1 MRCYGIYVTSFLFI
15 FLVPIHV
22 DDNHWFLA
30 LIDFRKEQAILLDS
44 MGRRRDSTVK
54 SLLEYL
60 RLEHKD
66 KKEGTPFDTSKFE
79 EQNVQK
85 TTGEF

>member
-1 MRCYGIYVTSFLFI
+1 
-15 FLVPIHV
+15 
-22 DDNHWFLA
+22 
-30 LIDFRKEQAILLDS
+30 

-85 TTGEF
+85 TTGEFWFFHFWMTIYQGRKKVWKSVGASSDAGA